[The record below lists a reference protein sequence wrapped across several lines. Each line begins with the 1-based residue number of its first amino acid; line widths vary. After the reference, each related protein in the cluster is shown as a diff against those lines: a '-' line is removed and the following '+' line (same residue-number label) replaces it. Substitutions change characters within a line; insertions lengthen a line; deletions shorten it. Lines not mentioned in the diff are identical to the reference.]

1 VATSFTITDAS
12 ELAADIELIDAGG
25 ADAQSN
31 TTYTFNFQLAGGVTT
46 LTLAAQLDAINLD
59 AGSSLAINGN
69 GDTLS
74 GGNRYNGF
82 FVYAGNVSISNL
94 TIINAIAIGGAGGT
108 AAYGGGSGAGL
119 GGGLFVAS
127 GADVSLQNVTFS
139 NDAAQGYDGFFDQ
152 SGPLTLQNLSITG
165 TPDGSGGYAV
175 LIGNGQTVDLLA
187 TPGTTATI
195 AGVIAD
201 QSGSG
206 APGTLAIGGGGT
218 VALSAANTYA
228 GGTTVT
234 DGTTLLLGTATGLGV
249 GTIAIEGAAIVQTST
264 PLANTITALDGALD
278 DTRLSYSAGAFA
290 VLSGDVLA
298 LTSGA
303 ATAVF
308 STDGSVTGPLVAA
321 SDGAGGTEVIPQALS
336 VADGLQLNAAIGEVS
351 AASQNGGLAAY
362 TVDAT
367 SPVTFGAMATAAVG
381 AGSSLTLS
389 GDAINAG
396 GALPDGGG
404 SQFVVAGSGTVVL
417 STGLSVDTVAID
429 AGTFEIAQG
438 GSVGNAVIAF
448 GSAPAALRI
457 DAVPAY
463 GSAFSFVLA
472 NFWTGDAIDLSG
484 LAYASGASASIAGG
498 TLTVVSGMTTQTILL
513 TGSTATGAQA
523 ISDGSGG
530 VLVTPVVTSPVVS
543 QDFVEAAALVVPSVQ
558 SVTTE
563 ADLSAAIQQIGSLAA
578 NSGTFEIDLT
588 ASITLTAALE
598 AIEDQSGTTL
608 VLNGDGFTLSGGGL
622 QRGLFVY
629 SGAVEVEN
637 LTLSGLE
644 AAGGDAAP
652 PIQDEDHG
660 AGGGGGA
667 GLGGALFVGAF
678 VAGDPGSVTLADV
691 TFTGNSAVGGAG
703 GIGGESGGREYPGGN
718 GGSLSQGAG
727 LPAGTGAGG
736 AGGSYR
742 APAIGGIGYSGTAGG
757 FGGGGGGGA
766 VDGLYG
772 SRFTVPAGGAG
783 GFGGGGGGGGGG
795 FYGNNGAGGAGG
807 QAGFGAGAGSSGGP
821 ARVSS
826 RTGYTSHGSRGGGG
840 GGLGAG
846 GDVFVQTGASL
857 TFTESGSLSGG
868 SAVGGAGGAGVG
880 NAGAGAAGQGFASG
894 IYLEG
899 AGNAPTF
906 APGAGETITVS
917 DVIGDDTG
925 SAAAAKYTAPS
936 GYVEGSVGI
945 VMDGAGVLDLTADNT
960 FTGTVTL
967 AGAGTLELGNAH
979 AAGSWAITFAAGAA
993 DTLLIGAGDTPAN
1006 TIGGLALGDTI
1017 DLAGIG
1023 LATGVTLGAG
1033 DVLTVTGAP
1042 AGTVT
1047 LQLASST
1054 STAGKYLL
1062 VADDGAGGTDVLLS
1076 NTPPTAFSA
1085 TSLATLNAA
1094 IAAIDQGGTDS
1105 AINTA
1110 YTITLADGVTL
1121 ATGLDRITLASGDSL
1136 TIAGGG
1142 NTLDGGGAQ
1151 SGFFVTAGTV
1161 LIDDLTIQNTVA
1173 TGTNG
1178 SAGGGGGAGL
1188 GGGLFVAAGA
1198 AVTLNGV
1205 VFSGDTARGGAGSAA
1220 GAGGEGSDGGSAGGA
1235 GGIDAA
1241 AAGLPGFA
1249 AGSGGTGG
1257 AYASTGQPGG
1267 SGGSGGFGAGGGG
1280 GGGGGSGNPGVGG
1293 NGGAGG
1299 AGGFGGGGGGGGGF
1313 GLSAALGTSVIGGAG
1328 GAGGFGAGAGSAGK
1342 SPAAVIAT
1350 PGTTTGGGYVTNPGT
1365 GTTTQPP
1372 GTTTGGGYVTNPGTN
1387 PGTGFTPTANDATT
1401 VTSAAAPRPP
1411 VPNAAGSGGGGL
1423 GAGGAVFVQ
1432 QGGSLAFGDGSVSG
1446 GSVAG
1451 GAAGGSG
1458 AGAGAAFGSG
1468 IFLQGNQQATFDPAA
1483 GQTLTIADVIADQSG
1498 SGGTGS
1504 NAGSGS
1510 LLIDGAGTVM
1520 LSGDNTFA
1528 GGITLASTAKLE
1540 LANVHAA
1547 GSGGI
1552 AFAGKTVT
1560 LEIGAGD
1567 VPANA
1572 ITGFAA
1578 GDAIVFE
1585 GDAYSAADTL
1595 GPYANGQQ
1603 TVESASGATIATLTI
1618 NQPRLPF
1625 ELSEIGGDLALIV
1638 PAPAGVGGGP
1648 TPVAC
1653 FAQGTRLA
1661 TEGGERPVEDLR
1673 AGDRLLTATASGRV
1687 PREIVW
1693 VGHRHVDV
1701 AAHPRPELAAPVR
1714 VVAGAF
1720 AEHTPHRD
1728 LILSPDHAV
1737 LADGVLVP
1745 VRLLVNGPT
1754 IRQEFWPEVTYYHVE
1769 LSSHGVVLA
1778 EGLPVE
1784 SYLDTGNR
1792 GQFADGGPS
1801 VALHADFSPADESQV
1816 ACYARAG
1823 CARLALDAA
1832 TVEPIWRGLAAQAA
1846 SCGLRI
1852 DVPETTADPR
1862 LHLLT
1867 VGGRAIRP
1875 VTEAW
1880 GRFMFALPRGTDGVV
1895 VASRADAP
1903 NVLRPWLDDRRVLG
1917 VQVSAIQ
1924 VWTAR
1929 GVEDIAI
1936 DHPWLDRGWHAVERD
1951 GRRMFRWTDGQAA
1964 LPLPA
1969 DARLLEIRATTSMEY
1984 RIEPRGLPR
1993 AVVAA

>member
-12 ELAADIELIDAGG
+12 DLAADIALIDAGG

-31 TTYTFNFQLAGGVTT
+31 TAYTFNFQLSGGVTT

-82 FVYAGNVSISNL
+82 FVYAGNVSISDL
-94 TIINAIAIGGAGGT
+94 TITNAIAIGGAGGT
-108 AAYGGGSGAGL
+108 ATYGGGGGAGL

-139 NDAAQGYDGFFDQ
+139 NDAAQGGAGGDYDYVNVITTSGVTTDAAPTPGPDSEASGGGLDGGAGGTYGGGGIGLGASGADAPGGSAGAGIVQGAASGGPGGGINGGGGGAVVAGKYGTGYGGGVNPGGSQNGGFGGGGGGGGGVRGGFGGFGGGGGGLSGGGFGGGAGGAYNGSIGGGGNSAYGGGGGLGAGGAVFVQQGGTLSIAGGTLGPATETGGAGGVYTGSGSFGNHPGTAGLGYGALFLQGNETIALDPAPGQTTTISGTIADQDGSPRTGSGAGQLLIDGGGTVSLAGSANTYTGGTTVTDGTTLRLGTVSSAGSGFIAIENAGTVVTPGAFANIVSVFYGVLDDTALAYAAGASASLSGTQLRLTSNGQSATFDVTASGSGGVVAARDAAGGTEALSTTIVVTDTQSMAPAIATFDYASNNGGVAAYTIDIRTSLSLDAFLPAVALGSGSTLALSISHGALVQTSTAFPEVLTQVVGVLDVTSLAYQPGAAVAIADGELKLSSGGEAVTFAVGAGVGGVVAAGDGAGGTEIISTAITVDTEAELNAAIAEIDVATQNGGAGSYSITLSTGFTLTAALTAIDLGAGSALTIIGNGNTLAGNSSYDGFFDQ

-218 VALSAANTYA
+218 LALSAANTYA

-264 PLANTITALDGALD
+264 PFANTITALDGVLD

-290 VLSGDVLA
+290 VLSGDVLT

-351 AASQNGGLAAY
+351 AASQNGGVAAY
-362 TVDAT
+362 TIDAT
-367 SPVTFGAMATAAVG
+367 SPVTVGAMATAAVG

-396 GALPDGGG
+396 GSLPDGGG

-457 DAVPAY
+457 DAVPAN
-463 GSAFSFVLA
+463 GSAFSSVLA
-472 NFWTGDAIDLSG
+472 NFGTGDAIDLSG

-543 QDFVEAAALVVPSVQ
+543 QDFVQAAALVVPSVQ

-652 PIQDEDHG
+652 PSQKEDHG

-703 GIGGESGGREYPGGN
+703 GIGGESGGREYPGGD

-736 AGGSYR
+736 AGGSY
-742 APAIGGIGYSGTAGG
+742 ANYASGGYSGTAGG
-757 FGGGGGGGA
+757 FGGGGGGA
-766 VDGLYG
+766 AEDGLGG

-821 ARVSS
+821 RMAT
-826 RTGYTSHGSRGGGG
+826 RTPGYFSHGSRGGGG

-857 TFTESGSLSGG
+857 TFTGSGSLSGG

-979 AAGSWAITFAAGAA
+979 AAGSGAITFAAGAA

-1017 DLAGIG
+1017 DLADIG

-1220 GAGGEGSDGGSAGGA
+1220 GAGG
-1235 GGIDAA
+1235 
-1241 AAGLPGFA
+1241 
-1249 AGSGGTGG
+1249 
-1257 AYASTGQPGG
+1257 
-1267 SGGSGGFGAGGGG
+1267 
-1280 GGGGGSGNPGVGG
+1280 
-1293 NGGAGG
+1293 
-1299 AGGFGGGGGGGGGF
+1299 
-1313 GLSAALGTSVIGGAG
+1313 
-1328 GAGGFGAGAGSAGK
+1328 
-1342 SPAAVIAT
+1342 
-1350 PGTTTGGGYVTNPGT
+1350 
-1365 GTTTQPP
+1365 
-1372 GTTTGGGYVTNPGTN
+1372 
-1387 PGTGFTPTANDATT
+1387 
-1401 VTSAAAPRPP
+1401 
-1411 VPNAAGSGGGGL
+1411 
-1423 GAGGAVFVQ
+1423 
-1432 QGGSLAFGDGSVSG
+1432 
-1446 GSVAG
+1446 
-1451 GAAGGSG
+1451 
-1458 AGAGAAFGSG
+1458 
-1468 IFLQGNQQATFDPAA
+1468 
-1483 GQTLTIADVIADQSG
+1483 
-1498 SGGTGS
+1498 
-1504 NAGSGS
+1504 
-1510 LLIDGAGTVM
+1510 
-1520 LSGDNTFA
+1520 
-1528 GGITLASTAKLE
+1528 
-1540 LANVHAA
+1540 
-1547 GSGGI
+1547 
-1552 AFAGKTVT
+1552 
-1560 LEIGAGD
+1560 
-1567 VPANA
+1567 
-1572 ITGFAA
+1572 
-1578 GDAIVFE
+1578 
-1585 GDAYSAADTL
+1585 
-1595 GPYANGQQ
+1595 
-1603 TVESASGATIATLTI
+1603 
-1618 NQPRLPF
+1618 
-1625 ELSEIGGDLALIV
+1625 
-1638 PAPAGVGGGP
+1638 
-1648 TPVAC
+1648 
-1653 FAQGTRLA
+1653 
-1661 TEGGERPVEDLR
+1661 
-1673 AGDRLLTATASGRV
+1673 
-1687 PREIVW
+1687 
-1693 VGHRHVDV
+1693 
-1701 AAHPRPELAAPVR
+1701 
-1714 VVAGAF
+1714 
-1720 AEHTPHRD
+1720 
-1728 LILSPDHAV
+1728 
-1737 LADGVLVP
+1737 
-1745 VRLLVNGPT
+1745 
-1754 IRQEFWPEVTYYHVE
+1754 
-1769 LSSHGVVLA
+1769 
-1778 EGLPVE
+1778 
-1784 SYLDTGNR
+1784 
-1792 GQFADGGPS
+1792 
-1801 VALHADFSPADESQV
+1801 
-1816 ACYARAG
+1816 
-1823 CARLALDAA
+1823 
-1832 TVEPIWRGLAAQAA
+1832 
-1846 SCGLRI
+1846 
-1852 DVPETTADPR
+1852 
-1862 LHLLT
+1862 
-1867 VGGRAIRP
+1867 
-1875 VTEAW
+1875 
-1880 GRFMFALPRGTDGVV
+1880 
-1895 VASRADAP
+1895 
-1903 NVLRPWLDDRRVLG
+1903 
-1917 VQVSAIQ
+1917 
-1924 VWTAR
+1924 
-1929 GVEDIAI
+1929 
-1936 DHPWLDRGWHAVERD
+1936 
-1951 GRRMFRWTDGQAA
+1951 
-1964 LPLPA
+1964 
-1969 DARLLEIRATTSMEY
+1969 
-1984 RIEPRGLPR
+1984 
-1993 AVVAA
+1993 